1 MKYPVNF
8 IAIDKAKFPLGQ
20 VVITATAAGTLDTPA
35 VTEGL
40 KRHARGDWGDIC
52 PEDAALNELALKDGS
67 RLMSVFGNGDR
78 RFWILT
84 EADRSSTTVLMP
96 SDY

>member
-1 MKYPVNF
+1 MFPVTF
-8 IAIDKAKFPLGQ
+8 IAVEKAKFPLGQ
-20 VVITATAAGTLDTPA
+20 VVITATAAGILDTPA

-40 KRHARGDWGDIC
+40 RRHAKGDWGDIC
-52 PEDAALNELALKDGS
+52 PEDATLNDLALKDGS
-67 RLMSVFGNGDR
+67 RVMSVYGNGER
-78 RFWILT
+78 RFWVIT